1 MKFQNEALKSKID
14 KLQSNMDKEL
24 ISNERFGNKDIA
36 EDIVINRSLIKRV
49 YYTIN
54 YLQKLDRFINGEL
67 QSEKIM
73 DVIFDQDSILVCYLR
88 TLFGITDDEVI
99 SRCNLDEFMDF
110 ELDVCNMLHNY
121 KVVMIDDKFDDFVD
135 DVVSEYINLLK
146 RFNLLQKQKVI
157 AINDYLSQ
165 SINEKVINDFNE
177 SEETL

>member
-1 MKFQNEALKSKID
+1 MKFQKEALKSEID

-24 ISNERFGNKDIA
+24 ISSERFGNKDIA

-67 QSEKIM
+67 HSEKIM

-99 SRCNLDEFMDF
+99 SRCNLDEFMDA